1 MKLEEEI
8 KSKFES
14 EYHKLG
20 VNIIYTQY
28 YIHRRTQKL
37 LKPFGLT
44 NQQYNVLRIL
54 KGQYPSTA
62 NINLLINRMLDKQSN
77 ASRLV
82 DKLNSKG
89 LVEKTINEH
98 DKRNADVKI
107 TQAGLDLLNQIQP
120 KLDNH
125 VKDFEI
131 LSHDE
136 AEKLNELLEKIRV
149 HPQL

>member
-8 KSKFES
+8 KSKFET

-28 YIHRRTQKL
+28 YIQRRIQKL

-54 KGQYPSTA
+54 KGQLPNPA
-62 NINLLINRMLDKQSN
+62 NINLIINRMLDKMSN

-82 DKLNSKG
+82 DKLQLKG
-89 LVEKTINEH
+89 FVEKNTNAL

-107 TQAGLDLLNQIQP
+107 TQKGLDVLATIQP
-120 KLDNH
+120 RLDEHINEFK
-125 VKDFEI
+125 V
-131 LSHDE
+131 LSESE
-136 AEKLNELLEKIRV
+136 ALQLNELLEKIRL
-149 HPQL
+149 H

>member
-8 KSKFES
+8 KSKFET

-28 YIHRRTQKL
+28 YIQRRIQKL

-54 KGQYPSTA
+54 KGQLPNPA
-62 NINLLINRMLDKQSN
+62 NINLIINRMLDKMSN

-82 DKLNSKG
+82 DKLQVKG
-89 LVEKTINEH
+89 FVEKTTNAL

-107 TQAGLDLLNQIQP
+107 TQKGIDVLATIQP
-120 KLDNH
+120 RLEEHINEFR
-125 VKDFEI
+125 V
-131 LSHDE
+131 LSESE
-136 AEKLNELLEKIRV
+136 ALHLNELLEKIRL
-149 HPQL
+149 H

>member
-1 MKLEEEI
+1 MKLEDEI
-8 KSKFES
+8 KSKFDS

-28 YIHRRTQKL
+28 YIQRRIQKL

-54 KGQYPSTA
+54 KGQYPKAA
-62 NINLLINRMLDKQSN
+62 NINLLIERMLDKQSN

-89 LVEKTINEH
+89 LVEKNTNEF
-98 DKRNADVKI
+98 DKRNADVTISQKGI
-107 TQAGLDLLNQIQP
+107 ELLNEIQP
-120 KLDNH
+120 QLDAH
-125 VKDFEI
+125 VKEFQV
-131 LSHDE
+131 LSVEE
-136 AEKLNELLEKIRV
+136 AQLLNDLLEKVRV
-149 HPQL
+149 FPQI